1 MPFMRGRREQM
12 QNAPGAEQRQNEAGR
27 EQVPNQFGM
36 RQMPGGIE
44 REQMPDRPGREE
56 ISNRDGTKQIQNQ
69 ETKEQNSNE
78 SGMQQI
84 PNGFGAQGRFGGFI
98 GGFGRMGARGGAD
111 LKYIDDSPSSYWA
124 IRNNAVFR
132 TTTDADFKKVIE
144 MIKKLNEG
152 TDLEKYQAPL
162 CLCTLQRVSI
172 PPEGTFGR
180 LRYLL
185 GGDRPSQTA
194 YLTLSMC
201 RLHGSMLEF
210 QHVQGGISPS
220 APVPPKGYLLS
231 LPPILRSTCQNPIS
245 GYSKAPWGLPS
256 CRG

>member
-152 TDLEKYQAPL
+152 TDLEKYLDVDEILRFWAVNTFL
-162 CLCTLQRVSI
+162 SI
-172 PPEGTFGR
+172 WMVTVEVCITIIIFMKRTG
-180 LRYLL
+180 
-185 GGDRPSQTA
+185 
-194 YLTLSMC
+194 C
-201 RLHGSMLEF
+201 F
-210 QHVQGGISPS
+210 QFCPGISTCHL
-220 APVPPKGYLLS
+220 PVWNK
-231 LPPILRSTCQNPIS
+231 
-245 GYSKAPWGLPS
+245 
-256 CRG
+256 